1 MRQKCIEAVNLAAGR
16 TLSAAEIAGIDR
28 RMEDTMTRLARKD
41 PQAWMAMPADQ
52 RVRSAAQV
60 AMQDIQAEA
69 SRKLANAQRQV
80 LATVAMEER
89 LGEAKT
95 RMGWSRAKALAEDY
109 QGTADRAEGVKR
121 DFVRHLQD
129 LIDAARNGQGAGIG
143 KRLSMF
149 LFDAENPAMTRDLAR
164 EIFARGKAGTDNAI
178 AKDGAA
184 AWLKVAQAAR
194 ERFNAAGGDLR
205 GLRYGYLPN
214 AWEKELV
221 LKAGYDK
228 FARDVLPELD
238 RRRYVHADGRPMN
251 DQEVYDLLRTSGE
264 SIATDGAADAAP
276 GAFRG
281 PGAKANKGHEV
292 REIHFKDGEAYLRV
306 MEQYGSGSM
315 YEAMLSHLGGMSR
328 DISLVER
335 YGPNPEAQHRLQ
347 VDLAKNADNGG
358 KLVFGSSL
366 EAHWRNLTGA
376 ASSAAE
382 WRVNLPVLGDIT
394 GAGVARGLG
403 AVRNLHVASKLGSAV
418 ISSITDIPTFF
429 ATSHYNKLSYF
440 EAVGNL
446 RRFANPLERSA
457 AMDFMGTHGLMA
469 ESLMQSLDR
478 FSGDYLSAS
487 MTGRLSHTTMKLSLM
502 NAWTDWLRNAYRMT
516 HMQALGRMVG
526 KEWGDL
532 SEWDRMLMSNRS
544 ITEAD
549 WQVMRSAEVMPTR
562 WGNMLTPD
570 AIYATGNPQA
580 GDVVAKIIGLLSRES
595 ETAVIDPDLATRSVL
610 NRGWQRGTLEG
621 EIARSIAQFKAFPV
635 AMISR
640 HWRRMLETPGG
651 LEGAP
656 IGYGPTPAARL
667 AFGGALA
674 VSSTL
679 AGAIAFQAKQVRDGK
694 DPADMTTK
702 KFWVKALG
710 QGGGLSFVGDV
721 LLRDSTDDR
730 APQQGLFE
738 LLGPSA
744 SSAAQLFE
752 LTKGNID
759 EAAAGKATHAGAE
772 ALQFAK
778 SHTPLV
784 NLWYTKAALEHLV
797 LNAISENMSPG
808 YLARVK
814 ARAAK
819 EWNSSWWWKPED
831 SAPARAP
838 DLTTAGGR

>member
-1 MRQKCIEAVNLAAGR
+1 MRQKCIEAVNRAAGR
-16 TLSAAEIAGIDR
+16 TLSANEINGIDTKLN
-28 RMEDTMTRLARKD
+28 ETMTRLARKD

-52 RVRSAAQV
+52 RVLTAATQ
-60 AMQDIQAEA
+60 AMADIKAA
-69 SRKLANAQRQV
+69 AGRKLANVQRQV
-80 LATVAMEER
+80 LRTAELEGR
-89 LGEAKT
+89 LDDSQA
-95 RMGWSRAKALAEDY
+95 RMGWGRAKALAEDY
-109 QGTADRAEGVKR
+109 QGTADRADGVKR

-129 LIDAARNGQGAGIG
+129 LIDAARDGQGAGIG

-149 LFDAENPAMTRDLAR
+149 LFDAENPAMTRDLAL
-164 EIFARGKAGTDNAI
+164 EIFARGKAGTDNGI

-184 AWLKVAQAAR
+184 AWLQVAQAAR

-228 FARDVLPELD
+228 FASDVLPELD

-264 SIATDGAADAAP
+264 SIATDGAADASP

-315 YEAMLSHLGGMSR
+315 YEAMLSHLGGISR
-328 DISLVER
+328 DIALIER

-347 VDLAKNADNGG
+347 VDLAKQADNGG
-358 KLVFGSSL
+358 KLVFGASL
-366 EAHWRNLTGA
+366 DAHWRNLTGA

-382 WRVNLPVLGDIT
+382 WRLDLPLMGEMT
-394 GAGVARGLG
+394 GAGTARTLG

-418 ISSITDIPTFF
+418 ISSLTDIPTFF
-429 ATSHYNKLSYF
+429 ATSHYNKLDYF
-440 EAVGNL
+440 EALGNL
-446 RRFANPLERSA
+446 RRFANPLERTA
-457 AMDFMGTHGLMA
+457 AMEFMGAHGLMA

-487 MTGRLSHTTMKLSLM
+487 MTGRLAHTTMKLSLM
-502 NAWTDWLRNAYRMT
+502 NAWTDWLRNSYRMT
-516 HMQALGRMVG
+516 HMQALGRMVS
-526 KEWGDL
+526 KEWGSL
-532 SEWDRMLMSNRS
+532 SEWDRMLMINRS
-544 ITEAD
+544 INEAD
-549 WQVMRSAEVMPTR
+549 WEVMRSAEITPTR
-562 WGNMLTPD
+562 WGDMLTPD
-570 AIYATGNPQA
+570 GIYATGNPKA
-580 GDVVAKIIGLLSRES
+580 ADVVAKVLGLLSRES
-595 ETAVIDPDLATRSVL
+595 EYAVIDPDLATRAFL
-610 NRGWQRGTLEG
+610 NRGFQRGTVEG
-621 EIARSIAQFKAFPV
+621 EIARSIAQFKAFPTALV
-635 AMISR
+635 SR
-640 HWRRMLETPGG
+640 HWRRMLETPAG

-656 IGYGPTPAARL
+656 AGYGLTPGSRT
-667 AFGGALA
+667 AFGSALV
-674 VSSTL
+674 VSSTV

-702 KFWVKALG
+702 KFWIKALG
-710 QGGGLSFVGDV
+710 QGGGLSFIGDV

-752 LTKGNID
+752 LTKGNVD
-759 EAAAGKATHAGAE
+759 EALAGKDTHAGAE
-772 ALQFAK
+772 AVQFAK
-778 SHTPLV
+778 GHVPFV
-784 NLWYTKAALEHLV
+784 NLWYGKAALDHMM
-797 LNAISENMSPG
+797 LNAIQENMSPG
-808 YLARVK
+808 YLQRVK

-819 EWNSSWWWKPED
+819 DWNSSWWWKPED
-831 SAPARAP
+831 AAPARAP